1 MYYTMQDTAISYC
14 GRSTTLYVH
23 RCAASSTE
31 VARPEVLGPGQDT
44 YPPMNSVDPYLLAH
58 ISEIRGDILSLA
70 SSQVVSGALAQQ
82 ADSLESHVAE
92 VHHRNLTPESRKF
105 IFQNIGFLHIP
116 LVFERFSVIVRHSDH
131 HLLALYLRTLIALCF
146 FVRSI
151 QHIYVADIFE
161 DLLNTQ
167 VFIHAEVC
175 SQSFESA
182 LFFAFLHRMW
192 QTDSDRGS
200 QAMTRHRD
208 SIYTYIDQAAAGS
221 ITPCCTLLNII
232 FWMLRDFAK
241 PDIAAFSQAIRILH
255 RMKTP
260 NSMQNMRVKEILTYI
275 AKEIESGRRDGISI
289 FIAND
294 GLNALVDF
302 ITISVHDTI
311 VNILIAC
318 SNHLKLLERANI
330 YQQKA
335 FEQLSELHLR
345 TLSYCCSQY
354 LLDDEL
360 QSVYLADMEKVYIE
374 SRESLTAKEMVEAMR
389 TVNFLPRFITEVLSP
404 LLAGFSTYSIESK
417 KVLFSSSLRH
427 FYFILSCDLKS
438 FVDAKVAVEGL
449 FRIVMTILRRSTDP
463 GSIVS
468 LVKCID
474 AGIVPLLFQAIDY
487 FAEDSRFLPYLEE
500 VFALLAAFLSHTS
513 SVSTCRSFNF
523 GIILKQLAFWM
534 KRCDVFFSCFV

>member
-1 MYYTMQDTAISYC
+1 
-14 GRSTTLYVH
+14 
-23 RCAASSTE
+23 
-31 VARPEVLGPGQDT
+31 
-44 YPPMNSVDPYLLAH
+44 
-58 ISEIRGDILSLA
+58 
-70 SSQVVSGALAQQ
+70 
-82 ADSLESHVAE
+82 
-92 VHHRNLTPESRKF
+92 
-105 IFQNIGFLHIP
+105 
-116 LVFERFSVIVRHSDH
+116 
-131 HLLALYLRTLIALCF
+131 
-146 FVRSI
+146 
-151 QHIYVADIFE
+151 
-161 DLLNTQ
+161 
-167 VFIHAEVC
+167 
-175 SQSFESA
+175 
-182 LFFAFLHRMW
+182 
-192 QTDSDRGS
+192 
-200 QAMTRHRD
+200 
-208 SIYTYIDQAAAGS
+208 
-221 ITPCCTLLNII
+221 
-232 FWMLRDFAK
+232 
-241 PDIAAFSQAIRILH
+241 
-255 RMKTP
+255 MKTP

-302 ITISVHDTI
+302 ITISVHDSI

-374 SRESLTAKEMVEAMR
+374 SRESLTVKEMVEAIR
-389 TVNFLPRFITEVLSP
+389 RVNFLPRFITEVLSP

-523 GIILKQLAFWM
+523 GIILKQLAFRM
-534 KRCDVFFSCFV
+534 KRCDVLFHVSSELILLGMFKYQ

>member
-1 MYYTMQDTAISYC
+1 
-14 GRSTTLYVH
+14 
-23 RCAASSTE
+23 
-31 VARPEVLGPGQDT
+31 
-44 YPPMNSVDPYLLAH
+44 
-58 ISEIRGDILSLA
+58 
-70 SSQVVSGALAQQ
+70 
-82 ADSLESHVAE
+82 
-92 VHHRNLTPESRKF
+92 
-105 IFQNIGFLHIP
+105 
-116 LVFERFSVIVRHSDH
+116 
-131 HLLALYLRTLIALCF
+131 
-146 FVRSI
+146 
-151 QHIYVADIFE
+151 
-161 DLLNTQ
+161 
-167 VFIHAEVC
+167 
-175 SQSFESA
+175 
-182 LFFAFLHRMW
+182 
-192 QTDSDRGS
+192 
-200 QAMTRHRD
+200 
-208 SIYTYIDQAAAGS
+208 
-221 ITPCCTLLNII
+221 
-232 FWMLRDFAK
+232 
-241 PDIAAFSQAIRILH
+241 
-255 RMKTP
+255 MKTP